1 MGCLLK
7 TFAGGAVVLASGLLT
22 LDAMADSFYRWVDE
36 DGVVHYGDS
45 VPPEYSK
52 QERQIVNDYGV
63 EIDRLARE
71 KTAAELSAE
80 QEALALE
87 QEKQRQA
94 EAEMRRDEVLLNTYL
109 SVDEIEALRN
119 QRMVLLDGRVRVTE
133 AYLGSL
139 RQKLANLQND
149 AKRFRPY
156 SSDPD
161 APPIHDNLAKEL
173 SNTLNSIIAYEQ
185 TLTETRT
192 QQVQLVAKFDDD
204 ITRFK
209 SLKGLE

>member
-94 EAEMRRDEVLLNTYL
+94 EAEMRRAA
-109 SVDEIEALRN
+109 EA
-119 QRMVLLDGRVRVTE
+119 Q
-133 AYLGSL
+133 
-139 RQKLANLQND
+139 Q
-149 AKRFRPY
+149 
-156 SSDPD
+156 PD
-161 APPIHDNLAKEL
+161 YD
-173 SNTLNSIIAYEQ
+173 
-185 TLTETRT
+185 
-192 QQVQLVAKFDDD
+192 
-204 ITRFK
+204 K
-209 SLKGLE
+209 SLIKPRSPR